1 MIGVG
6 SVQACGVYPP
16 VNDTR
21 QMRGESG
28 LWFSPQPFPPGLVGQ
43 RHLDSTL
50 FDLRKLDAA
59 GLQRREQNTLIGTRE
74 QAGSGLIDIKTLVG
88 ATQHGD
94 AGARAVVIPPPRGLV
109 AFVQPTAT
117 MPISNDGALRKLLGV
132 TCLALLMI
140 ALVLAV
146 EAVG

>member
-1 MIGVG
+1 
-6 SVQACGVYPP
+6 

-21 QMRGESG
+21 QVRGESG

-50 FDLRKLDAA
+50 FDLRQLDAA
-59 GLQRREQNTLIGTRE
+59 GLQRREPSTLVGARE
-74 QAGSGLIDIKTLVG
+74 QAGSGLIDIKTLIG
-88 ATQHGD
+88 ATQQGD
-94 AGARAVVIPPPRGLV
+94 SGARAVVIPPPRGLV
-109 AFVQPTAT
+109 AFAQPAAS
-117 MPISNDGALRKLLGV
+117 MPVANDGALRKLLGV